1 MPEPDPA
8 GFGAGTGGMRIFQ
21 DFGASYPT
29 PKVPIIPPAWP
40 VDKVVVVAATTFIAA
55 RFKRGNG

>member
-1 MPEPDPA
+1 
-8 GFGAGTGGMRIFQ
+8 MRIFQ